1 MHDTSEALK
10 TKPTLLH
17 LIGAFQLGLQ
27 CPVCGDVGLVWDV
40 QSQDVDCC
48 EACERLC
55 NFLGATGPTKKPDNV
70 ILLYRS
76 PNTGRLDD
84 IPF

>member
-1 MHDTSEALK
+1 MNDTIEKQK

-17 LIGAFQLGLQ
+17 LIGAFQLGMP
-27 CPVCGDVGLVWDV
+27 CPVCGDAGLVWDE

-48 EACERLC
+48 EGCERLC
-55 NFLGATGPTKKPDNV
+55 NFLASARPIKKSNNV
-70 ILLYRS
+70 IRLYRS
-76 PNTGRLDD
+76 SNTGRLDD

>member
-1 MHDTSEALK
+1 MI
-10 TKPTLLH
+10 PTLLQ
-17 LIGAFQLGLQ
+17 LFSAFQQGMP
-27 CPVCGDVGLVWDV
+27 CPVCGDVGLVWDEH
-40 QSQDVDCC
+40 SQDVDGC

-55 NFLGATGPTKKPDNV
+55 NFLASTRPTQEPDNV
-70 ILLYRS
+70 IRLYRS